1 MGSLN
6 LNLFQLLLRNTF
18 HGSSGQLFLG
28 KAVYSTSWQSSYL
41 RVRPVE
47 GCSGE
52 AAVFRRGKARRPALG
67 TVKLCSGSM
76 VEIWHGAM
84 SCVMSRNVK
93 AVGLRSGVLR
103 CV

>member
-1 MGSLN
+1 M
-6 LNLFQLLLRNTF
+6 
-18 HGSSGQLFLG
+18 
-28 KAVYSTSWQSSYL
+28 
-41 RVRPVE
+41 
-47 GCSGE
+47 
-52 AAVFRRGKARRPALG
+52 FRRGKARRPALG